1 MHVDSAA
8 HTLPNLVSTGV
19 IRPPAAGEAAPTA
32 SMDARAF
39 DAASDHAWNDLLRDI
54 VALANSGGG
63 QIVIGAAIDEVEI
76 HRRLTDA
83 KVVGF
88 TIKRQDAPQG
98 IISEVTVRAAPY
110 PLQHEGSFYFRHGDR
125 TEPATSADM
134 REAFERR
141 LRRVRRRV
149 LRRVGR
155 AFDAAAKS
163 HATGARRDRELL
175 NLQPVRIVDDPNVP
189 ALHPQDVDRLYPW
202 RQKDLV
208 RELNTRLGRRLLNSY
223 DIQAVRRHHRLDE
236 RPDFVFNLPGAGRRY
251 SPAAAGW
258 ILDQFGRD
266 AEFFRKARAADQEQL
281 KLRRRKPK

>member
-1 MHVDSAA
+1 MHVDSTA
-8 HTLPNLVSTGV
+8 HTLPNLVSTGAV
-19 IRPPAAGEAAPTA
+19 LPPAAGEAAPTA
-32 SMDARAF
+32 SVDARAF
-39 DAASDHAWNDLLRDI
+39 DATSDHAWSDLLRDI
-54 VALANSGGG
+54 VAVANSGGG
-63 QIVIGAAIDEVEI
+63 RIAITAAIDGAEI
-76 HRRLTDA
+76 RRRWADA
-83 KVVGF
+83 EFVCISIEAQS
-88 TIKRQDAPQG
+88 TPQG
-98 IISEVTVRAAPY
+98 TVSWLTVGAAPF
-110 PLQHEGSFYFRHGDR
+110 PLQHEGTFYFRHGDR

-149 LRRVGR
+149 LRDVGR

-163 HATGARRDRELL
+163 HAKRARRGRELL

-251 SPAAAGW
+251 SPAAAEW

-281 KLRRRKPK
+281 KLRRRTPK